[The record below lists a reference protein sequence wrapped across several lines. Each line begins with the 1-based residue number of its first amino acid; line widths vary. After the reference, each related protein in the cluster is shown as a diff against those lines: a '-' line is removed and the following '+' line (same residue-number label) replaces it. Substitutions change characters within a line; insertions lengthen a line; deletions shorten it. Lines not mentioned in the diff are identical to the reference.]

1 MPRVEVVHDQAQ
13 EREPRAESA
22 RVTVTMRNG
31 ERHEV
36 FIDGV
41 VGFPS
46 HPMSHDD
53 VEAKALDLMG
63 PVLGA
68 ARARQVVARIWAID
82 KMTDVGELVT
92 AIAT

>member
-1 MPRVEVVHDQAQ
+1 
-13 EREPRAESA
+13 
-22 RVTVTMRNG
+22 MRNG
-31 ERHEV
+31 ERHEA

-53 VEAKALDLMG
+53 VEAKALELMG

-68 ARARQVVARIWAID
+68 ARARQVAARVWALESLSD
-82 KMTDVGELVT
+82 LGELIT